1 METSGRRNFIKNG
14 AAAGLGLAASCSD
27 SNRIDETA
35 KIDDSIKK
43 TGLDSTIRYRTLG
56 STGYQVS
63 EIGFGAMNTRNAELI
78 HAAIDA
84 GINYVDTAHGYM
96 RGVNEEIVGSVMQ
109 TKRDKV
115 FLTTKIGVWQST
127 DISGM
132 LSLSL
137 KRLQTDHV
145 DLVLM
150 HAADERD
157 QVNSQELMQKFDEV
171 RQKGMTRFIG
181 LSNHSNQSGVL
192 DAVTE
197 GKFWDAVLV
206 GYNYFSSKDV
216 SASIKQAREAG
227 VAIIGMKN
235 LLNPHSDPWVPL
247 ADIREDKSS
256 SLTPQQALIKWVL
269 EDPNVDTTIP
279 GMESFEHLAEDLAIM
294 NMELAYD
301 EKRTLR
307 QFSENIKDYYCC
319 GLAGCIGCRN
329 KCPNGVQVNEINR
342 CLGYVYGYSNLELA
356 RENYERLD
364 PSTKLENCSDCTECK
379 VKCVNGLNLTENINR
394 ARSIFS

>member
-1 METSGRRNFIKNG
+1 MGKTNRRDFIKKG
-14 AAAGLGLAASCSD
+14 TAVAGLGFTASCS
-27 SNRIDETA
+27 NTKNTANTA
-35 KIDDSIKK
+35 KK
-43 TGLDSTIRYRTLG
+43 TVSGNTIRYRTLG
-56 STGYQVS
+56 STGYKVS

-84 GINYVDTAHGYM
+84 GINYLDTAHGYM
-96 RGVNEEIVGSVMQ
+96 RGVNEEIIGSVMK

-150 HAADERD
+150 HAASERE
-157 QVNSQELMQKFDEV
+157 QINSDELMKKFDEV

-181 LSNHSNQSGVL
+181 ISTHSNQSAIL
-192 DAVTE
+192 DAITE

-227 VAIIGMKN
+227 IAIIGMKN
-235 LLNPHSDPWVPL
+235 LLNPHTDPWVPL
-247 ADIREDKSS
+247 EDIREDKSS

-294 NMELAYD
+294 KMELAYD

-319 GLAGCIGCRN
+319 GLAGCTGCRN
-329 KCPNGVQVNEINR
+329 KCPKGVQVNEINR
-342 CLGYVYGYSNLELA
+342 CLGYVYGYKNLELA

-364 PSTKLENCSDCTECK
+364 PSSKLDNCSDCTECS
-379 VKCVNGLNLTENINR
+379 VTCVNGLNLTENINR
-394 ARSIFS
+394 ARSIFA